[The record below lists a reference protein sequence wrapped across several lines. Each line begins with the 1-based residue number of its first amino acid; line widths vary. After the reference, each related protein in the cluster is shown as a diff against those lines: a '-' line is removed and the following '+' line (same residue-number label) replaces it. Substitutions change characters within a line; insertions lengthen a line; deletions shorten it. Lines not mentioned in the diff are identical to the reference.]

1 MISWSCKLLLKFM
14 KGFLQVA
21 KPFSNILKKELSF
34 EWVDKNQKAFE
45 NLKQEISSLQVSVKF
60 FQFHKTFKVHTMRIF
75 CHQRC
80 PHDRWASHSFSEHEL
95 LGAQLKWLIHEMELY
110 IMVNC
115 LKT

>member
-1 MISWSCKLLLKFM
+1 MMLTKVSYDKRNYMISWSCKLLLKFM

-60 FQFHKTFKVHTMRIF
+60 FQFHKTF
-75 CHQRC
+75 
-80 PHDRWASHSFSEHEL
+80 
-95 LGAQLKWLIHEMELY
+95 
-110 IMVNC
+110 
-115 LKT
+115 